1 MRLLTLVMGA
11 SLKEVRYSNKAI
23 KKLRA
28 FDHPVKAF
36 GLRKGKVLDV
46 EIDTELVNYEDIH
59 TVTLYLNPKRQQEFY
74 DYIIALKPQRVLFNT
89 GTENPEFY
97 ELLKTN
103 KIDFEEAC
111 TLVLLSTS
119 QY

>member
-23 KKLRA
+23 RKLRA

-36 GLRKGKVLDV
+36 GLRKGMVLDV
-46 EIDTELVNYEDIH
+46 EIDTKLIQYEDIH
-59 TVTLYLNPKRQQEFY
+59 TVTLYLNAKRQQEFY
-74 DYIIALKPQRVLFNT
+74 DYIIALQPKRVLFNP
-89 GTENPEFY
+89 GTENSEFY
-97 ELLKTN
+97 ELLRAN
-103 KIDFEEAC
+103 NIFFEEAC